1 MKIAIDLRPLMA
13 GKVSGVEVYIKS
25 MLEAIF
31 ELKTKH
37 SFVLWYNAFKKI
49 DTSHFPKIPENVQLV
64 RTRIPNKLFN
74 LSLSLLRWPKL
85 DKLIGRGACL
95 QGGRIDV
102 LWVPDPRPAPVSKKC
117 KKIITFHDLSFE
129 DFRYSFNL
137 KTRLWHRILRPGKE
151 AAEAD
156 AIIAVSQ
163 FTKSRLLEEYKI
175 GENKIQVIY
184 EAAGERLKPL
194 DLPKSFEL
202 IKRKY
207 GLPDNYFLCLSTL
220 EPRKNTAGI
229 IEAYLA
235 WQEDTK
241 VDVDLV
247 IAGKKH
253 PEIFSETKLK
263 KHPDIHLTGFID
275 EEDKALLYQHALA
288 FLYPSFYEGFGLPIL
303 EAMQCGTPVIT
314 SDATA
319 MPEVAGDAAVLVNP
333 GELKE
338 LKNAMHEIYRDNQL
352 RSKLIEKGFAHAKK
366 FTWKKAVEEL
376 IKSLENVKK
385 NSN

>member
-25 MLEAIF
+25 MLEALF
-31 ELKTKH
+31 ELKSKH
-37 SFVLWYNAFKKI
+37 TFVLWYNAFKEV
-49 DTSHFPKIPENVQLV
+49 DMSHFPKIPKNVKLV

-85 DKLIGRGACL
+85 DKLIGEG
-95 QGGRIDV
+95 IDV

-129 DFRYSFNL
+129 DFKYAFNW
-137 KTRLWHRILRPGKE
+137 KTRLWHKILRPKTE
-151 AAEAD
+151 AMEAD
-156 AIIAVSQ
+156 SIIAVSQ
-163 FTKSRLLEEYKI
+163 FTKSQLI
-175 GENKIQVIY
+175 GEYGIENSKIKVIY
-184 EAAGERLKPL
+184 EAAGGHLKPL
-194 DLPKSFEL
+194 DLPKGFEL

-207 GLPDNYFLCLSTL
+207 DLPDSYFLCLSTL

-241 VDVDLV
+241 VNVGLV

-253 PEIFSETKLK
+253 PKIFSETKLK
-263 KHPDIHLTGFID
+263 KHPNIHLAGFID

-319 MPEVAGDAAVLVNP
+319 MPEVAGDAAILVNS
-333 GELKE
+333 GEQKE
-338 LKNAMHEIYRDNQL
+338 IKDAMHEICRDKQL
-352 RSKLIEKGFAHAKK
+352 RNKLIEKGFAQAKN
-366 FTWKKAVEEL
+366 FAWKKAAEEL
-376 IKSLENVKK
+376 LKSLENVKK